1 MRTWAF
7 AKRTTK
13 EILRDPINIIFGL
26 GFPIVILLL
35 LTTIQKNIP
44 ATPFSLKQLTPGI
57 AVFGLSFLSLFSAT
71 LISRDRM
78 SSLLA
83 RLLTTPM
90 TAKDYIL
97 GYTLPLIPMALIQ
110 TLLCYLAAFC
120 LGLKITPDVI
130 IAILCTI
137 TI

>member
-44 ATPFSLKQLTPGI
+44 ATPFSLKQLTQE
-57 AVFGLSFLSLFSAT
+57 L
-71 LISRDRM
+71 
-78 SSLLA
+78 
-83 RLLTTPM
+83 
-90 TAKDYIL
+90 
-97 GYTLPLIPMALIQ
+97 Q
-110 TLLCYLAAFC
+110 YLACPSYHYFQ
-120 LGLKITPDVI
+120 LH
-130 IAILCTI
+130 
-137 TI
+137 